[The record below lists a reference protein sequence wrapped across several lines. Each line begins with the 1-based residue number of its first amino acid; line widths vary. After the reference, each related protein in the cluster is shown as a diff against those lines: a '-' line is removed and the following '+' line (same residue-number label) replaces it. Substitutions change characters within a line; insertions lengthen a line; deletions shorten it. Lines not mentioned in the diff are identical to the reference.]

1 MRFVVTAFQAR
12 LLRASRGPLPQP
24 DCQGRGSPLEG
35 GDASGAAS
43 QYHFLSLKI
52 LALIQKSPYML
63 SKRLTYERL
72 RENTDTRNR
81 LILMVSDLGF
91 RVITVY
97 YG

>member
-1 MRFVVTAFQAR
+1 
-12 LLRASRGPLPQP
+12 
-24 DCQGRGSPLEG
+24 
-35 GDASGAAS
+35 
-43 QYHFLSLKI
+43 
-52 LALIQKSPYML
+52 ML

-72 RENTDTRNR
+72 RENTDSRNR